1 MKSFRMNF
9 ERVFRK
15 IFIVINRIHDFEF
28 AVNFAIL
35 LHYTYNFS
43 QRGFVKGGGRFF
55 FQESLYTGYGHS
67 FFTYI
72 FNMIDG
78 FQDLLFHFSKLII
91 TFSKDT
97 WYQWWLCI
105 VIWIEYFEV
114 SRILW
119 LYHRTRFININV
131 LPDIIRK

>member
-1 MKSFRMNF
+1 M
-9 ERVFRK
+9 
-15 IFIVINRIHDFEF
+15 
-28 AVNFAIL
+28 IL
-35 LHYTYNFS
+35 NLPSISPFCCISHIIS
-43 QRGFVKGGGRFF
+43 PKEVSSKVVVDFF

-97 WYQWWLCI
+97 
-105 VIWIEYFEV
+105 
-114 SRILW
+114 
-119 LYHRTRFININV
+119 
-131 LPDIIRK
+131 